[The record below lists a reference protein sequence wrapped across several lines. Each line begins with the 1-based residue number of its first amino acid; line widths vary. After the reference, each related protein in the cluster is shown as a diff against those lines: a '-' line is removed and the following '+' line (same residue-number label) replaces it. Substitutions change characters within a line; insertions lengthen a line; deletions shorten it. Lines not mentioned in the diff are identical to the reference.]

1 MGSITVREAMTASPY
16 VLHPDAQMYDAT
28 EFMLSHEIT
37 AAIVAVDGSLEG
49 LITNTDLLEF
59 LDDGRDHASVREY
72 MEEDVIV
79 ISPDAT
85 ISDGIDKMVEYSFH
99 HLPVVTDDSRVVGIV
114 SSANLMNPVMIF
126 GEHQ

>member
-16 VLHPDAQMYDAT
+16 FLHPDAQMYDAT

-59 LDDGRDHASVREY
+59 LDDGRDHASVLEY

-114 SSANLMNPVMIF
+114 SSSNLMNPVMIC